1 MNEARSEGRNQA
13 RIDLRF
19 VAPDLRRLDEAG
31 SEVVVCGLWKDR
43 RPLTGLACLLD
54 WRLAGR
60 LSRLAK
66 KGFLVGDVGE
76 VLVVPARPRLPF
88 DKLLACGLGARASF
102 DDTTFRAVL
111 TRILDALA
119 GLSVKKAVIE
129 LPGRGDEGVV
139 PEHAAEILLDVIG
152 ESAHDEHDALC
163 FVEHPEGQRRIE
175 KYAQERHRTALRA
188 QGMAAR

>member
-1 MNEARSEGRNQA
+1 MV
-13 RIDLRF
+13 DLRF

-31 SEVVVCGLWKDR
+31 SEVVVCGVWKDE

-66 KGFLVGDVGE
+66 QGFLVGDLGE
-76 VLVVPARPRLPF
+76 VLVLPARPRLPF
-88 DKLLACGLGARASF
+88 DKLLACGLGPRASF
-102 DDTTFRAVL
+102 GEATFRTVL
-111 TRILDALA
+111 ERILDALT

-129 LPGRGDEGVV
+129 LPGRGDSGVE
-139 PEHAAEILLDVIG
+139 PEQAASILLDVLRD
-152 ESAHDEHDALC
+152 DERDALC
-163 FVEHPEGQRRIE
+163 FVEELDAQRRIE
-175 KYAQERHRTALRA
+175 KHAQERDRTALRA